1 MNPTINTM
9 HYIKKKSVFKFNS
22 ASHILI
28 SWTHISF
35 EEGVWS
41 LMKGKGISLI
51 LFRSMN
57 Q

>member
-1 MNPTINTM
+1 MSSTINMM
-9 HYIKKKSVFKFNS
+9 HYMSIKNIFTLNS

-28 SWTHISF
+28 RWTHINF